1 MHFREPRGEEESL
14 LEAESARDGVPA
26 SSSEPAETD
35 NVVLRSAF
43 FVSALIGVVFALVGL
58 RALFLSLVPEGEQP
72 VLARDSAVEPVPFD
86 LRDKGGV
93 PLATTV
99 EYLELTASPT
109 ALWQAHT
116 PGKLVPQLARTLGV
130 PEQRLLERL
139 MPDYDGRWVVAQGA
153 PFPLGEDAALRVRE
167 WLRTGRAGDADESG
181 EPVRGMQLV
190 ADQKLGGWTLRW
202 NPFEVLSNEERLRQ
216 GLKEKTNPV
225 RWTMRLADDLSW
237 CIHGERLA
245 SGKAQDD
252 FRNKL
257 WAALMPTGHK
267 VVLREVPPA
276 LVESVH
282 TLLSSEAVQ
291 PHQMELVRH
300 KKRAYPAR
308 TQKDSLAVVGSWGVW
323 EKDAAHQKARESLGL
338 PVDESAWSAAD
349 KLDHKELSSALV
361 HLPRPRSGLELAVER
376 MLRGPEYATWVRRDG
391 ERHRSERRSAAR
403 TNGRAPGYQ
412 HFISLEA
419 ADEPVQVETTLELPV
434 QATLRAQLE
443 RTLEEKQPALAMG
456 IVVEVASGDVLA
468 IESVN
473 PYEFGGFA
481 PLQHVFTPGSTMKA
495 VVMASALHEGL
506 VSPGEVFDAGHGK
519 YTYNGRKINEAE
531 GGDEW
536 GRATATEGLAFSL
549 NSVMVQIGTRL
560 DGAVL
565 EGHFRD
571 LGYGLAPGAGLS
583 HERSG
588 MVPLLAKARNKT
600 WSHAS
605 TCFGHEMHVTLWQ
618 HATALATLLR
628 GGHYRPL
635 RLVRAVE
642 QYGARREIPLVSDHP
657 LQERDS
663 LSAEACKQVRE
674 MMYVGA
680 KIGTGKALQRDDMV
694 MGTKTGTAQK
704 VPGEICL
711 HLELAHIKDHG
722 CRGEAACRA
731 GLRNQS
737 AHPGKSCYTS
747 SICIFGRLPG
757 DDREVMVLYVVEEPK
772 KGGRFGSTIAGPGA
786 LAVLREA
793 LGLTRGGVDSVLL
806 DEAGFQVLQPQGE
819 LKQRISKGAHDHPW
833 AEDARATR

>member
-1 MHFREPRGEEESL
+1 MEPRDPSFG
-14 LEAESARDGVPA
+14 R
-26 SSSEPAETD
+26 SEPVEPEVGD
-35 NVVLRSAF
+35 VVLRSAF
-43 FVSALIGVVFALVGL
+43 AVSAVIGVVFALIGL
-58 RALFLSLVPEGEQP
+58 RALFLAVVPEGEQP
-72 VLARDSAVEPVPFD
+72 VLARDAAVEPVPFD
-86 LRDKGGV
+86 LRDSGGV

-116 PGKLVPQLARTLGV
+116 PERLVPLLAGTLDL
-130 PEQRLLERL
+130 PEAFLLERL
-139 MPDYDGRWVVAQGA
+139 MPDYDGRWVVAKGE
-153 PFPLGEDAALRVRE
+153 PFPLGEDAAERVRQ
-167 WLRTGRAGDADESG
+167 WLRSGRIGDGDEQG
-181 EPVRGMQLV
+181 EPARGMQLV
-190 ADQKLGGWTLRW
+190 ADQANGGWTLRW
-202 NPFEVLSNEERLRQ
+202 NPFELLSIAERRRQ
-216 GLKEKTNPV
+216 GLDERTSPV
-225 RWTMRLADDLSW
+225 RWTMRLANDLSW
-237 CIHGERLA
+237 CIHGQHLA

-267 VVLREVPPA
+267 VVLREVPPSQ
-276 LVESVH
+276 VEAVH
-282 TLLSSEAVQ
+282 RLLSEQAVQ

-300 KKRAYPAR
+300 RKRAYPAR
-308 TQKDSLAVVGSWGVW
+308 TDGDALAVVGGWGVW
-323 EKDAAHQKARESLGL
+323 EKGPAAEKARDSLGL
-338 PVDESAWSAAD
+338 PLDSATWSAQD
-349 KLDHKELSSALV
+349 KLDHEDLANALV

-391 ERHRSERRSAAR
+391 ERYRSERRSAAR

-412 HFISLEA
+412 HFVSLEA

-434 QATLRAQLE
+434 QTTLRAQLL
-443 RTLEEKQPALAMG
+443 RTLEDKQPALAMG
-456 IVVEVASGDVLA
+456 IVLDVQSGDVLA
-468 IESVN
+468 LEAVN
-473 PYEFGGFA
+473 PYGYGGFA

-495 VVMASALHEGL
+495 IVMASALHEG
-506 VSPGEVFDAGHGK
+506 VVAPGEVFDAGHGK
-519 YTYNGRKINEAE
+519 YAYNGRKINEAE

-560 DGAVL
+560 EGGVL
-565 EGHFRD
+565 ERHFRD
-571 LGYGLAPGAGLS
+571 LGYGRAPGAGLS
-583 HERSG
+583 FERSG
-588 MVPLLAKARNKT
+588 MVPALAKARNKT

-618 HATALATLLR
+618 HAAALATLLR

-680 KIGTGKALQRDDMV
+680 KIGTGKALRRDDMV

-711 HLELAHIKDHG
+711 HVELAHIKDHG
-722 CRGEAACRA
+722 CKGESACRA
-731 GLRNQS
+731 TLRNQS

-747 SICIFGRLPG
+747 SICMFGRLPG
-757 DDREVMVLYVVEEPK
+757 GGREVMVLYVVEEPR

-806 DEAGFQVLQPQGE
+806 DEEGFQVVQPQGE

-833 AEDARATR
+833 AEDTRATR

>member
-1 MHFREPRGEEESL
+1 MESL
-14 LEAESARDGVPA
+14 EPGPGL
-26 SSSEPAETD
+26 EPARVAAPAEAD

-58 RALFLSLVPEGEQP
+58 RALFLAVVPDGEQP
-72 VLARDSAVEPVPFD
+72 ALARDSAVEPVPFD
-86 LRDKGGV
+86 LRDSGGV

-116 PGKLVPQLARTLGV
+116 PSMFTPKLAGLLGV
-130 PEQRLLERL
+130 SEERLLERL
-139 MPDYDGRWVVAQGA
+139 MPDYEGGWVVAKGS
-153 PFPLGEDAALRVRE
+153 PFPLGEDAASRVRE

-190 ADQKLGGWTLRW
+190 ADQAKGGWTLRW
-202 NPFEVLSNEERLRQ
+202 NPFEVLSNEERRRQ
-216 GLKEKTNPV
+216 GFKEKTNPV

-245 SGKAQDD
+245 SGRAQDD

-267 VVLREVPPA
+267 VVMREVPPA

-282 TLLSSEAVQ
+282 KLLSDEAVQ

-308 TQKDSLAVVGSWGVW
+308 TDEDALAVVGAWGVY
-323 EKDAAHQKARESLGL
+323 EKDAAREKARESLGL
-338 PVDESAWSAAD
+338 PMDEAAWSAAD
-349 KLDHKELSSALV
+349 KVDHEELYEALV

-376 MLRGPEYATWVRRDG
+376 MLRSPEYSTWVRRDG
-391 ERHRSERRSAAR
+391 ERYRSERRSAAR

-412 HFISLEA
+412 HFVALEA

-434 QATLRAQLE
+434 QSTLRAQLA
-443 RTLEEKQPALAMG
+443 RTLEEKEPALAMG
-456 IVVEVASGDVLA
+456 IVVDVASGDVLA
-468 IESVN
+468 VESAN
-473 PYEFGGFA
+473 PYGYGGFA

-495 VVMASALHEGL
+495 IVMASALHEGV

-519 YTYNGRKINEAE
+519 YAYNGRKINEAE

-560 DGAVL
+560 DSAVL

-571 LGYGLAPGAGLS
+571 LGYGRAPGAGLS
-583 HERSG
+583 HERTG
-588 MVPLLAKARNKT
+588 MVPLLSQARNKT

-642 QYGARREIPLVSDHP
+642 QYGARREIPLVADHP

-680 KIGTGKALQRDDMV
+680 KIGTGKALRRDDMV

-711 HLELAHIKDHG
+711 HVELSHIRSHG
-722 CRGEAACRA
+722 CRGESACRA
-731 GLRNQS
+731 AMRNQS

-757 DDREVMVLYVVEEPK
+757 GGREVMVLYVVEEPK

-793 LGLTRGGVDSVLL
+793 LGLTRGGVDAVLL
-806 DEAGFQVLQPQGE
+806 DDEGFQVLQPQGE
-819 LKQRISKGAHDHPW
+819 LKQRITKGAHDHPW
-833 AEDARATR
+833 AEDAHATR